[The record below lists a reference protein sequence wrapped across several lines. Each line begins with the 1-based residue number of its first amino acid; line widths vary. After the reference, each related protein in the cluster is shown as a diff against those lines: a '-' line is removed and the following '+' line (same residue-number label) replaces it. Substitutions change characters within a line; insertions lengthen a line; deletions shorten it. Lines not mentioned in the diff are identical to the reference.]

1 MLIDLIPKIYGEIF
15 GRCYW
20 LFQISYALALYISP
34 NKIAEFSIAT
44 KLYLIGAIASF
55 EVTAQHTLVFRQDA
69 SNNVSPD

>member
-1 MLIDLIPKIYGEIF
+1 MGKYLEGATGYSKFPMRSPF
-15 GRCYW
+15 
-20 LFQISYALALYISP
+20 YISP